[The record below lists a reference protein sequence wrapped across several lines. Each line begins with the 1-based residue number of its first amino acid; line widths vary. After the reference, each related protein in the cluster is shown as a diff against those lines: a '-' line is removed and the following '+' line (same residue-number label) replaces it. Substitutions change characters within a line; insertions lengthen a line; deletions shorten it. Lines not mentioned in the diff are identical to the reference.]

1 MVGTTR
7 SRVTHFLNKS
17 KKLGFINYNGGLTVH
32 SGLIS
37 VVLNDQYIVSL
48 NYNRIAGRQCIK
60 LFPAV
65 NDRFDIYFRDALK
78 KAAAEFFPGLHPDV
92 PQERARHLTNER
104 LDDIEPRS
112 VRGRQDVFES
122 VGAGG

>member
-17 KKLGFINYNGGLTVH
+17 KKLGFINYDGGLTVH
-32 SGLIS
+32 SGVIS
-37 VVLNDQYIVSL
+37 VVLNDRYIVSL

-65 NDRFDIYFRDALK
+65 NNRSSVDFGNSSQNSLLQFFD
-78 KAAAEFFPGLHPDV
+78 
-92 PQERARHLTNER
+92 
-104 LDDIEPRS
+104 
-112 VRGRQDVFES
+112 
-122 VGAGG
+122 